1 MNTTVKAIAA
11 AAGLAMSLTSA
22 AQAPAKPAAVPV
34 GYPNKPL
41 RFVVG
46 LAAGGATDIIARVIG
61 QKLTQPLGQSVII
74 DNRAGA
80 AGSIAGAITA
90 RAAPDGYTFLA
101 VSSSFA
107 INPSLYDLQ
116 FDSSKDFIGVAQFAQ
131 SPFLLVAHP
140 GLAMAK
146 SKPGALNFSSG
157 GHGGSGHLA
166 GEMFKHMTQ
175 IDVSHVPFRGGA
187 PALTGVVAGQVQFTF
202 SAIVAGL
209 QQWRNNRVRALGV
222 TSIKRSV
229 AAPDVPTIAEA
240 GVIGY
245 EVMTW
250 YGLLAP
256 AGTPR
261 GIVNQ
266 LNGAINDIVRQP
278 DVTEK
283 FLADGAE
290 PVGKTPDEFSKYLA
304 YEVSRFQKLV
314 KDIGLKT
321 EKAPR

>member
-1 MNTTVKAIAA
+1 M
-11 AAGLAMSLTSA
+11 
-22 AQAPAKPAAVPV
+22 
-34 GYPNKPL
+34 
-41 RFVVG
+41 
-46 LAAGGATDIIARVIG
+46 RV
-61 QKLTQPLGQSVII
+61 
-74 DNRAGA
+74 
-80 AGSIAGAITA
+80 
-90 RAAPDGYTFLA
+90 
-101 VSSSFA
+101 
-107 INPSLYDLQ
+107 
-116 FDSSKDFIGVAQFAQ
+116 
-131 SPFLLVAHP
+131 
-140 GLAMAK
+140 
-146 SKPGALNFSSG
+146 
-157 GHGGSGHLA
+157 
-166 GEMFKHMTQ
+166 
-175 IDVSHVPFRGGA
+175 
-187 PALTGVVAGQVQFTF
+187 
-202 SAIVAGL
+202 
-209 QQWRNNRVRALGV
+209 
-222 TSIKRSV
+222 
-229 AAPDVPTIAEA
+229 TIS

>member
-1 MNTTVKAIAA
+1 
-11 AAGLAMSLTSA
+11 
-22 AQAPAKPAAVPV
+22 
-34 GYPNKPL
+34 
-41 RFVVG
+41 
-46 LAAGGATDIIARVIG
+46 
-61 QKLTQPLGQSVII
+61 
-74 DNRAGA
+74 
-80 AGSIAGAITA
+80 
-90 RAAPDGYTFLA
+90 
-101 VSSSFA
+101 
-107 INPSLYDLQ
+107 
-116 FDSSKDFIGVAQFAQ
+116 
-131 SPFLLVAHP
+131 
-140 GLAMAK
+140 MAK

-240 GVIGY
+240 GVTGY

-290 PVGKTPDEFSKYLA
+290 PVGKTPDEYSKYLA

-321 EKAPR
+321 EKVPR